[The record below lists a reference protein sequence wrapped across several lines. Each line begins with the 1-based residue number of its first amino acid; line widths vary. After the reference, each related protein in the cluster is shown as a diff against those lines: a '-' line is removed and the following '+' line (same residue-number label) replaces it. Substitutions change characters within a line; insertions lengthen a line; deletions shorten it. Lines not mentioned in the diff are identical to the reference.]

1 VTKNKLT
8 DQLEQHWA
16 LTCRDSISLKEEES
30 MDSNSVGVQKHL
42 KGVDSPANSEG
53 SAPTAES
60 NDVPAS

>member
-1 VTKNKLT
+1 
-8 DQLEQHWA
+8 
-16 LTCRDSISLKEEES
+16 